1 MYLVACSSHEGRGG
15 CGWATR
21 KGRLTF
27 GVHQAVALGAEQ
39 ELESRCGE
47 ASVTGKGRRSGPQ
60 WSWNGA
66 RFPAEYPKATRS
78 QSLASGLC
86 WAEDEP
92 SDGAGPYGQPAGQSP
107 GAQPAGGETVLTLA
121 EAADYLKIN
130 YQRAAELVRRPSSR
144 TVKRRDRQDEVGLQC
159 GPCAQARCGSYAKNL
174 RRDFGEA
181 ASKRQGS

>member
-1 MYLVACSSHEGRGG
+1 V
-15 CGWATR
+15 
-21 KGRLTF
+21 
-27 GVHQAVALGAEQ
+27 
-39 ELESRCGE
+39 
-47 ASVTGKGRRSGPQ
+47 
-60 WSWNGA
+60 
-66 RFPAEYPKATRS
+66 RS

-107 GAQPAGGETVLTLA
+107 GAQPAGGEAVLTLA

-130 YQRAAELVRRPSSR
+130 CQRVAELVRRPSSR

-174 RRDFGEA
+174 RRDFGKA
-181 ASKRQGS
+181 ALKRQGS